1 MLPLKMPV
9 APFLALLNRDMK
21 GANLASAS
29 PLNPS
34 ILRDFEF
41 WFPQS

>member
-21 GANLASAS
+21 GANVASAS
-29 PLNPS
+29 PPKSPNTKGL
-34 ILRDFEF
+34 
-41 WFPQS
+41 